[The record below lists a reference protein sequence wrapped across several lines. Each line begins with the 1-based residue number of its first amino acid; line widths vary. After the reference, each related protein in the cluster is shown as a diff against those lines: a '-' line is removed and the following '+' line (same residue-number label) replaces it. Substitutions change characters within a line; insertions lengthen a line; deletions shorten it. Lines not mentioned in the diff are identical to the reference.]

1 MSKRINIYIRD
12 STHKML
18 KDYCN
23 IEELDMSRAV
33 DDILQFRLK
42 YLEEER
48 AKALKKAKK
57 EQTAEEWFE
66 DYWDQAKK
74 NYENNKKI

>member
-1 MSKRINIYIRD
+1 MSKRINIYIRE
-12 STHKML
+12 STYKML

-48 AKALKKAKK
+48 TKALKKAKK
-57 EQTAEEWFE
+57 DTSSEEWF
-66 DYWDQAKK
+66 DNYWEEILKEKK
-74 NYENNKKI
+74 